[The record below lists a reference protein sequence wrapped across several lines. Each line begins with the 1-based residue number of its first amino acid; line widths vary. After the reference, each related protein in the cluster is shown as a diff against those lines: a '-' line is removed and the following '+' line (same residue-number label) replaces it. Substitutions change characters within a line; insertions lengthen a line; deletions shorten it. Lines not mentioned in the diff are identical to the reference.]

1 MKHTEKYTWQF
12 NRVNSKG
19 KVIFKHLTKESL
31 EDVKDFL
38 DKEGV
43 DYDDCSGATMLRVYH
58 NGNAYQYFYTTG
70 RWAMYNYAR
79 NLPKKHY
86 HSTGVKDFLTRY
98 LRGKN
103 MKNINSNKTMDDMF
117 EDTAP
122 YKLARK
128 ESPQTSK
135 DAAQTVPSAR
145 MRRYVLSLIDLAGL
159 KGITI
164 KEMVK
169 VHPQY
174 TNSTI
179 SSRPS
184 ELERGGHIFYA
195 GDKRDR
201 SRVIRH
207 IKYKNSNIS

>member
-86 HSTGVKDFLTRY
+86 HSTGVKDFLTRF

-103 MKNINSNKTMDDMF
+103 MKHINSNETMDDLF
-117 EDTAP
+117 EDTTP
-122 YKLARK
+122 SKLHRK
-128 ESPQTSK
+128 GSPQTSI
-135 DAAQTVPSAR
+135 DAAHSVPTAR
-145 MRRYVLSLIDLAGL
+145 MRRYVLALIDLAGL
-159 KGITI
+159 RGTTI
-164 KEMVK
+164 KEMNK
-169 VHPQY
+169 NHPQY
-174 TNSTI
+174 TTSTI
-179 SSRPS
+179 SARPC

-195 GDKRDR
+195 GDKRSG
-201 SRVIRH
+201 SRVLRH
-207 IKYKNSNIS
+207 IKYKDTYTS